1 MKDKLINLEHNM
13 LKLFS
18 ELEQLQH
25 TIFNHEQFGQKHDL
39 NKSTPPDWWIEEDK
53 QLNLSHESMI
63 KSLHNH
69 IICYFDMMKLNS
81 YLDVFIKK
89 FGEFPNTTDAYN
101 GIDFEPFNGQIY
113 SQYLHELWSFLSPFD
128 FFKKD
133 LSVKQTG
140 IKYLETILKNT
151 ATVIYKMGKKPT
163 SEPQVYNEVKILLE
177 SIFPTSKNAS
187 SNFLKTAKE
196 FKPDILIPEL
206 SAAIEYKYAKDE
218 TKLKTTIEQIAADVK
233 GYNGDQDYNVYY
245 AVFYVTNDFWGESKF
260 EQVWADNKFPK
271 NWRAFYVVGHDT

>member
-1 MKDKLINLEHNM
+1 LKDKLINLEYNV

-25 TIFNHEQFGQKHDL
+25 TIFNHEQFGQEHDL
-39 NKSTPPDWWIEEDK
+39 NKSTPPDWWIEEDE
-53 QLNLSHESMI
+53 QLKLSHESMI

-81 YLDVFIKK
+81 YLDIFIKK

-101 GIDFEPFNGQIY
+101 GIDFEPFNGEIY
-113 SQYLHELWSFLSPFD
+113 NQYLHELSSFLSPFD

-133 LSVKQTG
+133 LSIKQTG

-151 ATVIYKMGKKPT
+151 ATAIYKMKQKPI
-163 SEPQVYNEVKILLE
+163 SEAEVYNAVKILIE
-177 SIFPTSKNAS
+177 SIFPTSKNAG

-233 GYNGDQDYNVYY
+233 GYTGDQDYNVYY